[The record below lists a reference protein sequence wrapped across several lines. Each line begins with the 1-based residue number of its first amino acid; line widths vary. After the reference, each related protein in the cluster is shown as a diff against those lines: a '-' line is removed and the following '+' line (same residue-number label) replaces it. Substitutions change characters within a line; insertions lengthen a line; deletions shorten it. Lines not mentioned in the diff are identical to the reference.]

1 MPYPSAPEQ
10 PERRRLLASL
20 AAVSAVACLPQAARA
35 GAQREE
41 TLSDDVTSVMRHSV
55 NNVNPPRLVFENPY
69 NAPRWL
75 NDMSLRL
82 ARFVPD
88 PLERRRLLI
97 NIQYETTRAG
107 Q

>member
-1 MPYPSAPEQ
+1 
-10 PERRRLLASL
+10 
-20 AAVSAVACLPQAARA
+20 
-35 GAQREE
+35 
-41 TLSDDVTSVMRHSV
+41 MRHSV
-55 NNVNPPRLVFENPY
+55 HTVNPPRLVFENPY

-107 Q
+107 LERWPWVAHFWVHGSRTVCGRITDDGVPG